1 MPNSTDGFCCRD
13 RQNKVK
19 DKYPSRWARKK
30 QQKSLK
36 MALTAKAHFGILIKL
51 SSDSKK
57 N

>member
-1 MPNSTDGFCCRD
+1 MSQST
-13 RQNKVK
+13 V
-19 DKYPSRWARKK
+19 DKKKQK

>member
-1 MPNSTDGFCCRD
+1 M
-13 RQNKVK
+13 NKK
-19 DKYPSRWARKK
+19 TAGK
-30 QQKSLK
+30 QKSLK

>member
-1 MPNSTDGFCCRD
+1 MDSVIG
-13 RQNKVK
+13 K
-19 DKYPSRWARKK
+19 DKTRLKINIPVGGRKK